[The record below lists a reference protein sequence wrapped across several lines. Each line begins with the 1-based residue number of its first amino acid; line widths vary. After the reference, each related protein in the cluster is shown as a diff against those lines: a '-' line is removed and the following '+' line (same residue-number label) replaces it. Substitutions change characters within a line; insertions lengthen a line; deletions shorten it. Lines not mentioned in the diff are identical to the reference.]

1 MSQVQIEELQIKY
14 SFLEDTLKQLNEV
27 VADQQKEL
35 LILKSEIRN
44 MKSELQNMQETW
56 QSSENMSNEQE
67 LPPHY

>member
-14 SFLEDTLKQLNEV
+14 SFQEDTLKQLNEV

-44 MKSELQNMQETW
+44 MKSELQNLQETW
-56 QSSENMSNEQE
+56 QPSKNMSNEQE

>member
-14 SFLEDTLKQLNEV
+14 SFHEDTLKQLNEV

-56 QSSENMSNEQE
+56 QPSENMSNEQE

>member
-1 MSQVQIEELQIKY
+1 MSQVLIEELQIKY
-14 SFLEDTLKQLNEV
+14 SFQEDTLKQLNEV

-56 QSSENMSNEQE
+56 QTSENMSNEQQ

>member
-14 SFLEDTLKQLNEV
+14 SFQENTLKQLNEV
-27 VADQQKEL
+27 VVDQQKEL

>member
-14 SFLEDTLKQLNEV
+14 SFQEDTLKQLNEV

-35 LILKSEIRN
+35 LILKSEIRS
-44 MKSELQNMQETW
+44 MKSELQNIQDTW
-56 QSSENMSNEQE
+56 QTPENMSKEQD

>member
-1 MSQVQIEELQIKY
+1 MQIEELQIKY
-14 SFLEDTLKQLNEV
+14 SFQEDALKQLNEV

-56 QSSENMSNEQE
+56 QTSENMSNEQQ

>member
-14 SFLEDTLKQLNEV
+14 SFQEDTLKQLNEV

-44 MKSELQNMQETW
+44 MKSELQNIQETW
-56 QSSENMSNEQE
+56 QTSENMSNEQQ